1 MATPNQRLT
10 RKLSIIAQDPS
21 VRYNGKILRA
31 EIEIPA
37 ERLLPG
43 PCGYRIVVDPAG
55 SSPCRIPIHRD
66 PFATASDERLL
77 SDSRFHAQNSYA
89 ILMRTLARFEQALG
103 RRVSWGFP
111 GHQLQVATH
120 AFQQA
125 NAYYS
130 ARTKSILLG
139 YFSGVDGTVYTALS
153 HDVIAHEGTH
163 ALVHGLRRRYF
174 DPSSPDQAA
183 FHEGFADVIALLSA
197 LSLPSVVASLLGS
210 ATLRPEDLSPE
221 YLRKSLLF
229 AMAHQMGQEIS
240 KVRGQPLRRSIQ
252 IAPSSAWKRDPEFA
266 EPHRRGEILVAALMN
281 ALLEVWL
288 RRLRQLGTLDAHRV
302 SAEAADTA
310 DRLLSI
316 SIRSL
321 DFCPPTDLLFSDFLS
336 AMLTADR
343 EISPDDS
350 RFEFR
355 KTILK
360 SFARYGLRP
369 TSKGDHGV
377 WEPPEGRL
385 RYDRSHLDSLQ
396 RDPDEVFRFL
406 WENRKALGVREGADT
421 YVQSVRPA
429 MRVGRDGFVLRE
441 TVAEYI
447 QRMRL
452 SASSLKSLALRTP
465 KGMPAD
471 HPVTLWGGGALIFD
485 EFGRLKVHVRN
496 RIDNAERQNR
506 RLAYLWAI
514 KQERP

>member
-10 RKLSIIAQDPS
+10 RKLSIIAQDPA

-43 PCGYRIVVDPAG
+43 PCGYRIIVNPTANPA
-55 SSPCRIPIHRD
+55 CQIPIHRD
-66 PFATASDERLL
+66 PFATASDDRLL
-77 SDSRFHAQNSYA
+77 SDFRFHAQNTYA

-111 GHQLQVATH
+111 GHQLRVATH

-139 YFSGVDGTVYTALS
+139 YFPGSDGTVYTALS

-183 FHEGFADVIALLSA
+183 FHEGFADIIALLSVF
-197 LSLPSVVASLLGS
+197 SLPSVVAALLGPT
-210 ATLRPEDLSPE
+210 TLEPEQLSPE
-221 YLRKSLLF
+221 YLRRSLLF
-229 AMAHQMGQEIS
+229 AMAQQMGQEIS
-240 KVRGQPLRRSIQ
+240 HVRGQALRHSIQ
-252 IAPSSAWKRDPEFA
+252 IPPSAKWKRDPEFTQ
-266 EPHRRGEILVAALMN
+266 PHRRGEIPVAALMN

-288 RRLRQLGTLDAHRV
+288 KRLRQLGTLDAYRV
-302 SAEAADTA
+302 AAEAADTA
-310 DRLLSI
+310 DRLLSM

-321 DFCPPTDLLFSDFLS
+321 DFCPPTDILFPDFLS

-343 EISPDDS
+343 EMSPDDS

-360 SFARYGLRP
+360 SFARYGIRP
-369 TSKGDHGV
+369 TSKGDHGA

-406 WENRKALGVREGADT
+406 WENRRALGVREGSDT

-429 MRVGRDGFVLRE
+429 TRVGADGFVLRE

-452 SASSLKSLALRTP
+452 PAAALKSMAIRVP

-471 HPVTLWGGGALIFD
+471 HPVTLWGGGTLIFD

-506 RLAYLWAI
+506 RLAYLWALR
-514 KQERP
+514 QEHP

>member
-1 MATPNQRLT
+1 MATPNRRLT
-10 RKLSIIAQDPS
+10 RKLSIIAQDPA

-43 PCGYRIVVDPAG
+43 PCGYRIVVDAAG
-55 SSPCRIPIHRD
+55 EQPCRIPIHRD

-77 SDSRFHAQNSYA
+77 ADSRFHAQNSYA

-111 GHQLQVATH
+111 GHQLRVATH

-125 NAYYS
+125 NAFYS

-139 YFSGVDGTVYTALS
+139 YFPGTEGMVYTALS

-183 FHEGFADVIALLSA
+183 FHEGFADLIALLSVF
-197 LSLPSVVASLLGS
+197 SLPSVVAALLGS
-210 ATLRPEDLSPE
+210 ATLRPEHLSPE
-221 YLRKSLLF
+221 HLRESLLF
-229 AMAHQMGQEIS
+229 AMAQQMGQEIS
-240 KVRGQPLRRSIQ
+240 NVRGQPLRRSIQ
-252 IAPSSAWKRDPEFA
+252 IRPSAQWKRDPAFA
-266 EPHRRGEILVAALMN
+266 EPHRRGEILVAAVMN

-288 RRLRQLGTLDAHRV
+288 CRLRQLGTLDAYRV
-302 SAEAADTA
+302 AAEAADTA
-310 DRLLSI
+310 DRLLSMA
-316 SIRSL
+316 IRAL
-321 DFCPPTDLLFSDFLS
+321 DFCPPTDIVYSDFLS

-343 EISPDDS
+343 EMSPDDT
-350 RFEFR
+350 RFQFR
-355 KTILK
+355 QTMLK
-360 SFARYGLRP
+360 SFSRFGLRP
-369 TSKGDHGV
+369 TSKGDHGA

-385 RYDRSHLDSLQ
+385 HYDRSHLDSLQ
-396 RDPDEVFRFL
+396 RDRDEVFRFL
-406 WENRKALGVREGADT
+406 WENRKPLRVREGADT
-421 YVQSVRPA
+421 FVQSVRPA
-429 MRVGRDGFVLRE
+429 VRVGPDGFVLRE
-441 TVAEYI
+441 SVAEYI
-447 QRMRL
+447 QKMRL
-452 SASSLKSLALRTP
+452 PASGLRRMGIRAP

-471 HPVTLWGGGALIFD
+471 HPVTLWGGGTLIFD

-506 RLAYLWAI
+506 RLAYLWALR
-514 KQERP
+514 QERP